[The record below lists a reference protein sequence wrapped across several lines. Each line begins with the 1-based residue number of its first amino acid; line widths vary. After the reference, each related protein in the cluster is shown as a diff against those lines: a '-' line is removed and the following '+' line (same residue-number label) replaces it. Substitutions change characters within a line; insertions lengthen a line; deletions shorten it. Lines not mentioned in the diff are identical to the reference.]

1 MNNYGKMTVAE
12 LKIKLKEFGASTR
25 GRKADLVER

>member
-1 MNNYGKMTVAE
+1 MDTYQNLNVAQ
-12 LKIKLKEFGASTR
+12 LKVRLKEFGASTR